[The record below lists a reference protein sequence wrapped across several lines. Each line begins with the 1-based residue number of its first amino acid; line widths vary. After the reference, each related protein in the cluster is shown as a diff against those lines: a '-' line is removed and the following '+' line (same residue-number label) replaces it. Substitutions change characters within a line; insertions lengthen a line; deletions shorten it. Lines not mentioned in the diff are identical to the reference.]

1 MGFNIYKEIPKV
13 KEYLKDKGFT
23 KNIPDDDFGK
33 ALMILFGMKKE
44 TVRKW
49 INYFEENDIIKIE
62 GDKVNFLWKIGK
74 IVILKQNMI
83 IVN

>member
-1 MGFNIYKEIPKV
+1 MGFNIYKEIPKI
-13 KEYLKDKGFT
+13 KEYLKGEGYV
-23 KNIPDDDFGK
+23 KNIPGIAFGR

-62 GDKVNFLWKIGK
+62 GDKVNFL
-74 IVILKQNMI
+74 
-83 IVN
+83 